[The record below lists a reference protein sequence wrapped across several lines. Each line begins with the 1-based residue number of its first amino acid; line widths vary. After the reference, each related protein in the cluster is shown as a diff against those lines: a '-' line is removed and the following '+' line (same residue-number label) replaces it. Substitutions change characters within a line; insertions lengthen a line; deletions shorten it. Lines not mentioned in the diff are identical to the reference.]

1 MQEKQG
7 GLVYGSQPGLRF
19 ALLLDGSGGARELGW
34 DEIRAWDPADG
45 FLWVHLERDDP
56 NAARWLRSE
65 SGIDTV
71 ICDALL
77 AEESRPRVQEY
88 ATGMMVVLR
97 GVNRDPEEES
107 VDLVP
112 IHIWGDQSRLI
123 SLRDK
128 DHYLHA
134 LRDIR
139 ESLAQKRG
147 PMRVGHLFTKI
158 TRKVIKYIE
167 PVLDQLEDEVDDLD
181 HEITTHDLAHA
192 RSILSDLRRRAISLR
207 RYMAPQREALFRL
220 QAAEVKWL
228 TARDRQRLR
237 DLSDKV
243 LRSVETLDSLRDR
256 TTILHEDLTT
266 LVTEQIAQTS
276 NRLTALA
283 AVLLPPS
290 LVAGLLGANVGG
302 IPGHDE
308 PWAFLAICGV
318 TVLILAAE
326 VVILRKL
333 KWV

>member
-1 MQEKQG
+1 MQQDRSK
-7 GLVYGSQPGLRF
+7 LVYGGQPGLRF
-19 ALLLDGSGGARELGW
+19 ALLLDGRGGAKELGW
-34 DEIRAWDPADG
+34 DGIRAWKPDDG
-45 FLWVHLERDDP
+45 YIWVHLERDDP
-56 NAARWLRSE
+56 NAARWLREE

-71 ICDALL
+71 VCDALL
-77 AEESRPRVQEY
+77 VEESRPRVQEY

-97 GVNRDPEEES
+97 GVNQDPDEQTL
-107 VDLVP
+107 DLVP
-112 IHIWGDQSRLI
+112 IHIWSDQTRLI

-128 DHYLHA
+128 GHYLHA

-139 ESLAQKRG
+139 ESLTQGRG
-147 PMRVGHLFTKI
+147 PVRAGHLFTKI

-167 PVLDQLEDEVDDLD
+167 PILDQLEDEVDDLD
-181 HEITTHDLAHA
+181 HEIATHELADA
-192 RSILSDLRRRAISLR
+192 RATLSSLRRRAISLR

-220 QAAEVKWL
+220 QASEVKWL
-228 TARDRQRLR
+228 TNRDRQRIR
-237 DLSDKV
+237 DLADKV

-290 LVAGLLGANVGG
+290 LLAGLLGANVGG
-302 IPGHDE
+302 IPGQDD
-308 PWAFLAICGV
+308 PWAFAIISAI
-318 TVLILAAE
+318 TVGILALE

-333 KWV
+333 RWV